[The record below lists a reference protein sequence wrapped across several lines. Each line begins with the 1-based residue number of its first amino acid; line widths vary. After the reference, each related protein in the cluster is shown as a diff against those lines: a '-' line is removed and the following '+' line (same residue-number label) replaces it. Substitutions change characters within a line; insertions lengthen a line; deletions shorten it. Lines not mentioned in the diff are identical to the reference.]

1 MKDPLSLTMG
11 TVAEAHAD
19 APERDERGFRYA
31 FQYHKKRCRELLIA
45 NGCKAVC
52 EIGGG
57 RTPLFTDQEIAEL
70 GVEYT
75 ILDISE
81 SELAAASSQC
91 RKVLID
97 ICSHDPGDP
106 PGRYDFMFSRL
117 LAEHVSDASAMHRNV
132 FYLLRPGGLA
142 FHFFP
147 TLFTPAF
154 VINRVLPEQASRRV
168 LGILS
173 PNRPREI
180 PKFPARYSKC
190 FGPIPAMK
198 RFVEQFG
205 FEVEEYR
212 PFYGTDYLARKP
224 VLRTVESFLTETM
237 AGHLGPWF
245 TSYAWLVARRPSA
258 TARLAG

>member
-1 MKDPLSLTMG
+1 MG
-11 TVAEAHAD
+11 TVAEARTDRTA
-19 APERDERGFRYA
+19 RDEPGFRHA
-31 FQYHKKRCRELLIA
+31 FQYHKKHCRELLIA
-45 NGCKAVC
+45 NGCKSVC

-81 SELAAASSQC
+81 SELEAAPSRC
-91 RKVLID
+91 RKVLTD
-97 ICSHDPGDP
+97 ICSHDRIDA

-132 FYLLRPGGLA
+132 FNLLRPGGLA

-154 VINRVLPEQASRRV
+154 VINRLLPERVAWRLLAAVSPSRR
-168 LGILS
+168 S
-173 PNRPREI
+173 DS

-190 FGPIPAMK
+190 FGPIPSMY

-205 FEVEEYR
+205 FQLEEYR
-212 PFYGTDYLARKP
+212 PFYGTDYLARAP
-224 VLRTVESFLTETM
+224 LLRTLETFLTERI
-237 AGHLGPWF
+237 AEHLGPRF
-245 TSYAWLVARRPSA
+245 TSYAWLVARKPRTSE
-258 TARLAG
+258 